1 MSSRSPAVEPL
12 QVHLENHQVVLFED
26 GQERQAAAAEPRDT
40 PLTAWMRY
48 NRECAA
54 ADPGCLALLYPDFP
68 RHCRWDKGR
77 RNWVRRQN
85 HQAAPTIGRVVSVSP
100 RQGDVFYLRLLLHH
114 VPGATS
120 FAELRTVAGVVCAT
134 HQEACRRRGLLQE
147 DAEWDVTMQEA
158 ALVQMPR
165 QLRQLLVTI
174 LLFCEPADPAGLF
187 ERHYPALAEDFT
199 RRHRELDAAVA
210 RSLALLD
217 VERRLQRAGK
227 ELADLQLP
235 VVPQEHRLLAAQ
247 LEEAAE
253 LRRLPP
259 VIQEEL
265 AYDREALREQTDAR
279 LPTLLP
285 SQRAVVDA
293 VLDAVRERRPLA
305 VLEENMRARQAA
317 DGLHPEDA
325 AAFCEW
331 LLALGEGRLPT
342 DDDGNVQ
349 LPAGLCMDA
358 DLPEVIRWVFGRDAP
373 KKQRQAELER
383 RRAQREADEEQRA
396 ADAERLRRLRE
407 DEDYR
412 ERERQRQQQRQ
423 LDEANRE
430 RERQRQQQRQLD
442 EANRERDRDRADR
455 RRRERR
461 DQSPSRE
468 ARHTAAV
475 LSGEQAV
482 PLNTVGDRDRGCQH
496 CGALLWP
503 AERPSLCCAAGKV
516 RLAPLPAPPPSLR
529 QLWTDDSAVARIF
542 RKHVRHLN
550 SALALASQTVQEV
563 RPPPGH
569 GGYTPSVVIQGRLYH
584 RLGPLRARDGEVP
597 KFAQIYVQDPLCE
610 DPEAEAALRLGHV
623 RLSANTPAA
632 TQRALRDILQH
643 LQQLLREHNPL
654 VQDFIMASEIPEDQ
668 VEHRRLVISAD
679 ARPAGEHARR
689 YNRPEGL
696 QEVSVLIGEEPVH
709 RDIVLRRRAA
719 GDGAD
724 LATIM
729 DDDSLLRACRLL
741 QEFCCMAFARVE
753 TQRLLFLAMN
763 QRQIRAELY
772 QHLVD
777 AMAGDLEDA
786 AAAPAAADQ
795 PARDGAGDAG
805 AAPAPPLGV
814 GRRVILPPS
823 FIGGPRHMQTSEACW
838 RLFQFDMSSRSPAVE
853 PLQVHLEN
861 HQVVL
866 FEDGQERQAAAAE
879 PRDTPLTAWMR
890 YNRECAAADPGC
902 LALLY
907 PISRGHCRWDKGRR
921 NWVRRQN
928 HQAAPTIGRVRA
940 GKELADL
947 QLPVVPQEHRLLA
960 AQLEEAAELRRLPP
974 VIQEEL
980 AYDREALREADG
992 RPAAH
997 AAASP
1002 LWRHFHYLRLEE
1014 NMRARQA
1021 ADGLHP
1027 EDAAA
1032 FCEWLLA
1039 LGEGRLPTD
1048 DDGNV
1053 QLPAG
1058 LCMDADLPEVI
1069 RWVFGDLRAAPD
1081 GP

>member
-1 MSSRSPAVEPL
+1 MPRAGPPTAADRRRAAERMRRL
-12 QVHLENHQVVLFED
+12 RARRAEEQ
-26 GQERQAAAAEPRDT
+26 RQAELERRRAQREADDEEQPVPRAGPPTAAER
-40 PLTAWMRY
+40 M
-48 NRECAA
+48 
-54 ADPGCLALLYPDFP
+54 
-68 RHCRWDKGR
+68 
-77 RNWVRRQN
+77 
-85 HQAAPTIGRVVSVSP
+85 
-100 RQGDVFYLRLLLHH
+100 
-114 VPGATS
+114 
-120 FAELRTVAGVVCAT
+120 
-134 HQEACRRRGLLQE
+134 
-147 DAEWDVTMQEA
+147 
-158 ALVQMPR
+158 
-165 QLRQLLVTI
+165 
-174 LLFCEPADPAGLF
+174 
-187 ERHYPALAEDFT
+187 
-199 RRHRELDAAVA
+199 
-210 RSLALLD
+210 
-217 VERRLQRAGK
+217 RRL
-227 ELADLQLP
+227 
-235 VVPQEHRLLAAQ
+235 
-247 LEEAAE
+247 
-253 LRRLPP
+253 
-259 VIQEEL
+259 
-265 AYDREALREQTDAR
+265 
-279 LPTLLP
+279 
-285 SQRAVVDA
+285 
-293 VLDAVRERRPLA
+293 
-305 VLEENMRARQAA
+305 RARRA
-317 DGLHPEDA
+317 E
-325 AAFCEW
+325 E
-331 LLALGEGRLPT
+331 
-342 DDDGNVQ
+342 
-349 LPAGLCMDA
+349 
-358 DLPEVIRWVFGRDAP
+358 
-373 KKQRQAELER
+373 QRQAELER

-442 EANRERDRDRADR
+442 EANRERERQRQQQRQLDEANRERERQRQQQRQLDEANRERDRDRADR

-468 ARHTAAV
+468 ARHAAAV

-623 RLSANTPAA
+623 RLGANTPAA
-632 TQRALRDILQH
+632 TQRALRDILQR

-679 ARPAGEHARR
+679 ARPVGEHARR

-724 LATIM
+724 LATISECHRSYEPLHFVLLYPFGTDGWHPELAQQRPDGDGPARRVTALQYAAHRLQTRPA

-786 AAAPAAADQ
+786 AAAPDAADQ
-795 PARDGAGDAG
+795 PAGDGAVA
-805 AAPAPPLGV
+805 
-814 GRRVILPPS
+814 
-823 FIGGPRHMQTSEACW
+823 
-838 RLFQFDMSSRSPAVE
+838 RS
-853 PLQVHLEN
+853 
-861 HQVVL
+861 
-866 FEDGQERQAAAAE
+866 
-879 PRDTPLTAWMR
+879 
-890 YNRECAAADPGC
+890 
-902 LALLY
+902 LALL
-907 PISRGHCRWDKGRR
+907 DVERR
-921 NWVRRQN
+921 LQ
-928 HQAAPTIGRVRA
+928 RA

-980 AYDREALREADG
+980 AYDREALREQTDA
-992 RPAAH
+992 RLPTLLPSQR
-997 AAASP
+997 ASP

-1058 LCMDADLPEVI
+1058 LCMDADVPEVI

-1081 GP
+1081 DPGSMASRAVLAARNSDVDAVNALATEAFPGEAIHLRSADAMVGEGEEVLQVPQEYLNTLTAPGFPPHQLTLKPGMPVLLLRNLSPAEGLCNGSRLLIRRVVSGRLLEATIACGPHRGRQVFLPRITLRPPDDLFPFTWARRQFPIKPAFAITVHKSQGQTLGRVAVLLTEPAFTHGQLYVAASRVGRQDQLRFALPAQRDRRTANVVYRAVLR